1 MRPLLISLSVVLAA
15 CSAGEPAANNP
26 IRAGQEARTVALTIR
41 SGGKLHRF
49 DVEIARTPKEQS
61 KGLMFRKELPPKGGM
76 LFPFDP
82 PQVASFWMKN
92 TVIPLD
98 MIFIRPDGTIAHIAA
113 NTEPYSLQPVS
124 SGQLNSAVL
133 EIAGGRAAALGIA
146 EDDRVEW
153 ETP

>member
-1 MRPLLISLSVVLAA
+1 MRILIIALALALAA
-15 CSAGEPAANNP
+15 CSSGKPADAGRRDVEQAA
-26 IRAGQEARTVALTIR
+26 ETVPLTIQ

-49 DVEIARTPKEQS
+49 DVEVARTPEEQS
-61 KGLMFRKELPPKGGM
+61 KGLMFRKELAPDGGM

-82 PQVASFWMKN
+82 PLVASFWMKN

-113 NTEPYSLQPVS
+113 KTEPYSLQPVS

-133 EIAGGRAAALGIA
+133 ELAGGRAAELGI
-146 EDDRVEW
+146 EENDRVEW

>member
-1 MRPLLISLSVVLAA
+1 MRLLLISLSVALAA

-26 IRAGQEARTVALTIR
+26 LRAGQEARTVALTVR
-41 SGGKLHRF
+41 SGGKLHPF
-49 DVEIARTPKEQS
+49 EVEVARTPEEQA

-133 EIAGGRAAALGIA
+133 EIAGGRAAELGL
-146 EDDRVEW
+146 EEGDVVRW
-153 ETP
+153 TMP

>member
-1 MRPLLISLSVVLAA
+1 MRLLLLSLSVALAA

-26 IRAGQEARTVALTIR
+26 LRAGQEARAVALTIR

-49 DVEIARTPKEQS
+49 DVEVARTPEEQS
-61 KGLMFRKELPPKGGM
+61 KGLMFRKELPPDGGM
-76 LFPFDP
+76 LFLFDP

-133 EIAGGRAAALGIA
+133 EIAGGRAAELGIA
-146 EDDRVEW
+146 ENDRVEW